1 MTGPRTPHPGT
12 GTFPG
17 PAPADAVGPGEG
29 DGAPE
34 GRRHGRRRR
43 GGDVAYA
50 VVGVVGELLITL
62 GVLLGLFTVWQIWWT
77 DVQAGRVQEELVASL
92 DWPAPPAFPDRADPV
107 LRTDD
112 PPVMAE
118 PVADGDVFALMY
130 VPRWDGQPPVT
141 IKQGVDKRTILD
153 SGSGGHYPGT
163 AMPVDVGNM
172 AVAGHRSTYGRPFH
186 RVAELEDGD
195 PLVVRTEATW
205 YVYRV
210 TGTQIV
216 WPEQVEV
223 VAPVPNE
230 PGVAPTRRFLT
241 LTACHPILSARQRF
255 IVHAELEGWLP
266 VADGAP
272 DVLAGGA

>member
-1 MTGPRTPHPGT
+1 MSPDAAALGHRS
-12 GTFPG
+12 
-17 PAPADAVGPGEG
+17 DAVGPGAHG
-29 DGAPE
+29 AAPE
-34 GRRHGRRRR
+34 DGRRHARRRR

-50 VVGVVGELLITL
+50 VVGVAGELLITL

-77 DVQAGRVQEELVASL
+77 DVQAGRLQTELVASL
-92 DWPAPPAFPDRADPV
+92 DWPAPPERAAPA
-107 LRTDD
+107 LRTDE
-112 PPVMAE
+112 PPVMPE
-118 PVADGDVFALMY
+118 PVTDGDVFALLY
-130 VPRWDGQPPVT
+130 VPRWDGQAPTT

-153 SGSGGHYPGT
+153 TGSGGHYPGT
-163 AMPVDVGNM
+163 AMPGDVGNV

-195 PLVVRTEATW
+195 PLVVRSEDTW

-216 WPEQVEV
+216 WPDQVEV

-266 VADGAP
+266 VADGSPEA
-272 DVLAGGA
+272 LAGGA